1 MKIYKFFLKKDK
13 NGKIKDMQV
22 VKEGFNFYVIIF
34 QFFYLIYL
42 RLWKHAIILFVIMM
56 FSNIIV
62 KYNLNFIAIPL
73 QISVLLYYAFELD
86 DLVAINLV
94 KNKYEYL
101 GKSFGNDPD
110 EAKLNFLKELD
121 KNYSGDDKLEK
132 IIY

>member
-1 MKIYKFFLKKDK
+1 MKLYKFFLKKDK
-13 NGKIKDMQV
+13 NGKIDDIQV
-22 VKEGFNFYVIIF
+22 VKEGFNFYIFIF
-34 QFFYLIYL
+34 QFLYLVYL
-42 RLWKHAIILFVIMM
+42 RLWKHAVILFCIMF
-56 FSNIIV
+56 FSNYII
-62 KYNLNFIAIPL
+62 KYNLRFISLPL
-73 QISVLLYYAFELD
+73 QISVLLYYAFELN
-86 DLVAINLV
+86 DLIAINLV